1 MIESWE
7 VQVGEP
13 LVLIGQPWGLPTKVS
28 HNAEVLKND
37 GLTWF
42 MANLDSFEGNSG
54 GPVFNSK
61 GDFVE
66 GILVGGE
73 EDYVW
78 SDRRECFKAKRC
90 FNLGCDGEEITRI
103 TSVDALKDLLD
114 Y

>member
-1 MIESWE
+1 M
-7 VQVGEP
+7 GEKLYLGGYP
-13 LVLIGQPWGLPTKVS
+13 SGLP
-28 HNAEVLKND
+28 LKMAGGARVRNNR
-37 GLTWF
+37 GENYFL
-42 MANLDSFEGNSG
+42 ANLDSFEGNSG

-78 SDRRECFKAKRC
+78 SDRRECFKPKRC
-90 FNLGCDGEEITRI
+90 FNLGCNGEEVTRI
-103 TSVDALKDLLD
+103 TSVDILKDLID